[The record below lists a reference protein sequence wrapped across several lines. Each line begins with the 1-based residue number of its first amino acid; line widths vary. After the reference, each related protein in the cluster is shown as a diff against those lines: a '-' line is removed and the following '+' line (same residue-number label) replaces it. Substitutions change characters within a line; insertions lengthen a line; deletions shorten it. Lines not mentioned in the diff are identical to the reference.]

1 MGVLLFAGAE
11 EDGWVADGDG
21 TTGSWSTCGE
31 LVTLGFASSALRP
44 SSSAVIMPVTVPTA
58 TTTEAATTMAPRR
71 AARLRSA
78 LRAARRWAR
87 RPDTVLVPLR
97 GGGRVPPFWE
107 ASGPPTLPS
116 AYDWDPSP
124 MGQLEQFTT
133 SVDAVVSRMRTL
145 DATLPERDGIAVFN
159 RVYLAVTEAVD
170 RRIDGSGFPDARA
183 AITLDARFAER
194 YLAAVD
200 AVADERRPPACW
212 RPLFQFRRHPGV
224 RPLQFALAGI
234 NAHIGHDLALAV
246 VDSCRTLNCEPADL
260 EDEFD
265 RVGDLLV
272 SLEERIRED
281 LMPGPDLLQI
291 ADPLTH
297 LLGAFSLERA
307 RDATWSAARA
317 LWALRR
323 LPDVAEEFTERL
335 DAAVGFA
342 GRMLLTPLPD

>member
-1 MGVLLFAGAE
+1 M
-11 EDGWVADGDG
+11 
-21 TTGSWSTCGE
+21 
-31 LVTLGFASSALRP
+31 
-44 SSSAVIMPVTVPTA
+44 
-58 TTTEAATTMAPRR
+58 R
-71 AARLRSA
+71 A
-78 LRAARRWAR
+78 
-87 RPDTVLVPLR
+87 
-97 GGGRVPPFWE
+97 
-107 ASGPPTLPS
+107 
-116 AYDWDPSP
+116 
-124 MGQLEQFTT
+124 
-133 SVDAVVSRMRTL
+133 L
-145 DATLPERDGIAVFN
+145 DAALPPRDGVAVFN
-159 RVYLAVTEAVD
+159 RVYLSVTEEVD
-170 RRIDGSGFPDARA
+170 RHIDTGRFADARA
-183 AITLDARFAER
+183 AITLDVRFAER

-200 AVADERRPPACW
+200 AAMSDRRPPACW

-246 VDSCRTLNCEPADL
+246 VDACRSLGCEPADL

-272 SLEERIRED
+272 ALEERIREE

-297 LLGAFSLERA
+297 LLGSWSLERA

-323 LPDVAEEFTERL
+323 LPDVAEEFTDRL

>member
-1 MGVLLFAGAE
+1 MAHCEQL
-11 EDGWVADGDG
+11 
-21 TTGSWSTCGE
+21 
-31 LVTLGFASSALRP
+31 
-44 SSSAVIMPVTVPTA
+44 PTA
-58 TTTEAATTMAPRR
+58 VRTVDPVLIRMR
-71 AARLRSA
+71 AL
-78 LRAARRWAR
+78 
-87 RPDTVLVPLR
+87 DT
-97 GGGRVPPFWE
+97 
-107 ASGPPTLPS
+107 TLP
-116 AYDWDPSP
+116 A
-124 MGQLEQFTT
+124 
-133 SVDAVVSRMRTL
+133 
-145 DATLPERDGIAVFN
+145 RDGVAVFN

-170 RRIDGSGFPDARA
+170 RHIHGGRFADAGA
-183 AITLDARFAER
+183 AIALDVRFAER

-200 AVADERRPPACW
+200 AAEEDRRPPACW

-246 VDSCRTLNCEPADL
+246 VDTCRTLGCEPVDL
-260 EDEFD
+260 EDEFE

-272 SLEERIRED
+272 SLEERIRDE

-297 LLGAFSLERA
+297 LLGAWSLERA
-307 RDATWSAARA
+307 REATWATARA

-323 LPDVAEEFTERL
+323 LPDVAGEFTDRL

>member
-1 MGVLLFAGAE
+1 
-11 EDGWVADGDG
+11 
-21 TTGSWSTCGE
+21 
-31 LVTLGFASSALRP
+31 
-44 SSSAVIMPVTVPTA
+44 
-58 TTTEAATTMAPRR
+58 MA
-71 AARLRSA
+71 
-78 LRAARRWAR
+78 
-87 RPDTVLVPLR
+87 
-97 GGGRVPPFWE
+97 
-107 ASGPPTLPS
+107 
-116 AYDWDPSP
+116 
-124 MGQLEQFTT
+124 QLEQFTT
-133 SVDAVVSRMRTL
+133 PLDAVVSRMRAL
-145 DATLPERDGIAVFN
+145 EADLHDRDGVAVFN

-170 RRIDGSGFPDARA
+170 RCVDEGRFADARA
-183 AITLDARFAER
+183 AITLDVRFAER

-200 AVADERRPPACW
+200 AAARERRPPACW

-246 VDSCRTLNCEPADL
+246 VDTCRSLDCEPADV

-297 LLGAFSLERA
+297 LLGAWSLERA
-307 RDATWSAARA
+307 REATWTAARA
-317 LWALRR
+317 LWALRG

-335 DAAVGFA
+335 DTAVGFA
-342 GRMLLTPLPD
+342 GRMLLTPLRD

>member
-1 MGVLLFAGAE
+1 M
-11 EDGWVADGDG
+11 
-21 TTGSWSTCGE
+21 
-31 LVTLGFASSALRP
+31 
-44 SSSAVIMPVTVPTA
+44 
-58 TTTEAATTMAPRR
+58 R
-71 AARLRSA
+71 A
-78 LRAARRWAR
+78 
-87 RPDTVLVPLR
+87 
-97 GGGRVPPFWE
+97 
-107 ASGPPTLPS
+107 
-116 AYDWDPSP
+116 
-124 MGQLEQFTT
+124 
-133 SVDAVVSRMRTL
+133 L
-145 DATLPERDGIAVFN
+145 DAALPARDGVAVFN

-170 RRIDGSGFPDARA
+170 RRIDAGRFPDARA
-183 AITLDARFAER
+183 AITLDVCFAER
-194 YLAAVD
+194 YLTAVD
-200 AVADERRPPACW
+200 ATREERSTPACW
-212 RPLFQFRRHPGV
+212 RPLLRYRRHPGV

-246 VDSCRTLNCEPADL
+246 VDACRSLDCEPADL

-297 LLGAFSLERA
+297 LLGSWSLERA
-307 RDATWSAARA
+307 RDATWSTARA

-323 LPDVAEEFTERL
+323 LPDLTEEFTERL

>member
-1 MGVLLFAGAE
+1 
-11 EDGWVADGDG
+11 
-21 TTGSWSTCGE
+21 
-31 LVTLGFASSALRP
+31 
-44 SSSAVIMPVTVPTA
+44 
-58 TTTEAATTMAPRR
+58 
-71 AARLRSA
+71 
-78 LRAARRWAR
+78 
-87 RPDTVLVPLR
+87 
-97 GGGRVPPFWE
+97 
-107 ASGPPTLPS
+107 
-116 AYDWDPSP
+116 

-133 SVDAVVSRMRTL
+133 SVDAVVSRMRAL

-297 LLGAFSLERA
+297 LLGAFSLDRA